1 MQLVKD
7 KPLVLFM
14 KGDPSQPMVRLI
26 VARLNGSPI
35 KNGQGHVVQEGSGVG
50 FRVRLSG
57 LVSRVLSVLYRR
69 AD

>member
-35 KNGQGHVVQEGSGVG
+35 KNGQGHVQEGSGVG
-50 FRVRLSG
+50 FRVRLFVRVSLQG
-57 LVSRVLSVLYRR
+57 LVRSL
-69 AD
+69 